1 VRTAPGP
8 YAAWVSWL
16 DAFARGEDLP
26 SQHLAAVDDR
36 LGPHM
41 QQRLLQRVAAAFEAR
56 ARMWNET
63 LRRHLAAS
71 VAREPAELGTLLVAA
86 RGRLAPLCELS
97 TDHRLPAE
105 VRQSLHDALSE
116 MISGAQQNL
125 EDSARRQ
132 PYGAEQLLAITRE
145 NNLTGA
151 LRPPQM
157 PPQRTQPLP
166 PAAGRRVIL

>member
-1 VRTAPGP
+1 MLTAPGP
-8 YAAWVSWL
+8 YAAWASWL

-26 SQHLAAVDDR
+26 SHHLSPVDQQ

-41 QQRLLQRVAAAFEAR
+41 QQRLLQRVAAAFQTR

-71 VAREPAELGTLLVAA
+71 ADRDPTEFGALLVAA
-86 RGRLAPLCELS
+86 RGRLQPLRELS
-97 TDHRLPAE
+97 TNSRLPSE

-116 MISGAQQNL
+116 MVSGAQENL
-125 EDSARRQ
+125 EHSARRA
-132 PYGAEQLLAITRE
+132 PHDAERLLAIARE
-145 NNLTGA
+145 NSLAGA
-151 LRPPQM
+151 LKSPRM
-157 PPQRTQPLP
+157 PAHRTQPP

>member
-1 VRTAPGP
+1 MLTTPGP
-8 YAAWVSWL
+8 YAAWASWL

-26 SQHLAAVDDR
+26 DHHLPPVDEQ

-41 QQRLLQRVAAAFEAR
+41 QQRLLQRVAAAFQAR
-56 ARMWNET
+56 ARIWNET

-71 VAREPAELGTLLVAA
+71 AARDPAELGALLVAA
-86 RGRLAPLCELS
+86 RGRLQPLRELAAS
-97 TDHRLPAE
+97 SRLPSE

-125 EDSARRQ
+125 EHSVRRQ
-132 PYGAEQLLAITRE
+132 PHDAERLLAIARE
-145 NNLTGA
+145 NSLAGA
-151 LRPPQM
+151 LKPPRM
-157 PPQRTQPLP
+157 PAHRTQPP